1 MIVSHDRQFIDNV
14 ATECYMFE
22 GDGIVNKYVG
32 GFFDAKQQQ
41 TNYFAQKAQQ
51 EEAKQKKSLQ
61 KTESAVNFQP
71 VLESQPKNRPIK
83 LSYKEQRELEQLP
96 QILEQLENEITA
108 LQTEI
113 GSTEF
118 FQQPHEY
125 TAAKLQLLADKEQL
139 MESTF
144 LRWEELEEKK
154 ADTS

>member
-1 MIVSHDRQFIDNV
+1 M
-14 ATECYMFE
+14 
-22 GDGIVNKYVG
+22 
-32 GFFDAKQQQ
+32 
-41 TNYFAQKAQQ
+41 
-51 EEAKQKKSLQ
+51 
-61 KTESAVNFQP
+61 NFQP

-113 GSTEF
+113 GSAEF

-139 MESTF
+139 MENTF

-154 ADTS
+154 AATS